1 MKTIPTFTRGLA
13 AALLSLCALPALAQE
28 NTNLSGNGWSYTA
41 SNTTLTITS
50 DNAWPEIAYDNEKS
64 DDDQSQA
71 WLTLKD
77 VVTSITIGDDVTK
90 ISKGAFAEYG
100 LLSSVTMGNNVKYI
114 GDEAFSYCGS
124 SIEDGDTFLSV
135 TLSTALD
142 SVCSYAFQSSR
153 LKEIDLSQCASLKK
167 IGRCAFSNCYYLTSV
182 KLPSSVEII
191 DDAAFSSSSNITTLD
206 LSKCSALTTIGGAA
220 FYYCELL
227 KSLVIP
233 ASVTSIGN
241 DAFAFWSALTSV
253 TLLSAPNHTPDNPH
267 IIYLGS
273 ECLERDVYKPL
284 RDIEPRHKEESGSNI
299 VIKCEYRDEDDDDN
313 DGDYDEY
320 FVIPTSATLY
330 YNPSNTYIGDFST
343 TDNLRTYFTN
353 FPQIYYEESSKTLAI
368 FSTDAFSSSDYKSYA
383 SQAENLVFADDCQL
397 TSIPASA
404 FADFAA
410 LKNIILPKTL
420 TEIGDNAFQSC
431 TNLAQVT
438 ILSDAKTC
446 NELNPHIITLG
457 TSADKE
463 GYGSDIFPSGCKA
476 KLVYDDKTTYVGS
489 NGENLSH
496 YFDLSTTALQSP
508 SLPQSP
514 TLYYDLQ
521 GRPITNPTPNTPTIT
536 IRNGHPSLTLT
547 K

>member
-28 NTNLSGNGWSYTA
+28 NTNISGNGWSYTA

-64 DDDQSQA
+64 GDEQSQS

-77 VVTSITIGDDVTK
+77 VVTTITIGDDVTK
-90 ISKGAFAEYG
+90 ISDGAFYKYS

-114 GDEAFSYCGS
+114 GDEAFYCGS
-124 SIEDGDTFLSV
+124 FIGDDDKFLSV

-142 SVCSYAFQSSR
+142 SVCSYAFQSAR

-167 IGRCAFSNCYYLTSV
+167 IGRGAFCNCDHLTSV

-191 DDAAFSSSSNITTLD
+191 DDAAFSSSSQITTLD
-206 LSKCSALTTIGGAA
+206 LSKCSALTTIGGSA
-220 FYYCELL
+220 FYYCKLL
-227 KSLVIP
+227 ESLVIP

-241 DAFAFWSALTSV
+241 DAFAHWEALKSV
-253 TLLSAPNHTPDNPH
+253 TLLSASNHTPDNPH

-273 ECLERDVYKPL
+273 ECLARDVYKPL
-284 RDIEPRHKEESGSNI
+284 RDIEPRYKEESGSDI
-299 VIKCEYRDEDDDDN
+299 VTEDAYRDYDDDDG
-313 DGDYDEY
+313 DGDYDDY
-320 FVIPTSATLY
+320 IVIPTSATLY
-330 YNPSNTYIGDFST
+330 YNPSNTYIGDFGT
-343 TDNLRTYFTN
+343 TDNLRAYFTN

-368 FSTDAFSSSDYKSYA
+368 FSTDALSSNDYKSYA

-404 FADFAA
+404 FADFTA

-420 TEIGDNAFQSC
+420 TQIGDNAFQSC
-431 TNLAQVT
+431 ANLAQVT
-438 ILSDAKTC
+438 ILSDAETC

-463 GYGSDIFPSGCKA
+463 GYGSDIFPSNCKA

-489 NGENLSH
+489 DGENLSH

-521 GRPITNPTPNTPTIT
+521 GRPITHPTPNTPVIT
-536 IRNGHPSLTLT
+536 IRNGRPSLTLT